1 MLDISK
7 LVVANRNSG
16 QSNMA
21 DVEIFKTNS
30 LSLSNL
36 IYLPLNQSTMD
47 CDLQFI
53 DDYYLLGV
61 CLNIL
66 DFDKCTF
73 IKILVV

>member
-1 MLDISK
+1 
-7 LVVANRNSG
+7 
-16 QSNMA
+16 MA

-36 IYLPLNQSTMD
+36 IYLTLNQSTID

-61 CLNIL
+61 CLKIL
-66 DFDKCTF
+66 DFVCAKFTF
-73 IKILVV
+73 IKILFV

>member
-1 MLDISK
+1 MVD
-7 LVVANRNSG
+7 NRNG
-16 QSNMA
+16 DQSNMA
-21 DVEIFKTNS
+21 DVEIFKTSS

-36 IYLPLNQSTMD
+36 IYLTLNQSTID

-53 DDYYLLGV
+53 DDYHLLGF

-66 DFDKCTF
+66 DFVCAKCTF